1 MADEQWTWVMP
12 ESSESKKS
20 KMTRQDAHDRVSGNG
35 IYTRDVS
42 LPGMLYAKVFTSP
55 YSAAKIVGMDTSEAK
70 KLVGVRDIL
79 TYRDQDISEDDAPGS
94 EISMGFNIHTL
105 AGTSDFYQHP
115 MGVVVV
121 ADSEEICDRAL
132 KLIKIEWEEL
142 PFILDMEEAARTDAQ
157 KIMPEVTRMS
167 MGMGR
172 GGWMGGF
179 GGENS
184 GGPNV
189 ISSQDREFGNVEK
202 GFAEADKVIEYKIIR
217 GMNSVAGT
225 EAMVCVAQWKNDS
238 IDLYVHHQS
247 NPRNSIDS
255 GSGTPFGGFGGPR
268 GPGGFGSRGGA
279 GGFTRPP
286 GPGNPSPDRAA
297 YVSDSLSPQWR
308 RINVTFPYQGS
319 WFGGLAWLGYSTAF
333 VRMAAI
339 LARRAAGRPV
349 KLLYDES
356 GFYCGGDEFGTYA
369 CKVGARRDGT
379 ITAYHWNVTGQRNPG
394 IDKTFECTK
403 IPNIR
408 GTQTW
413 ALTNKGFTECF
424 RHGAACCVPH
434 NIMFDLVSAEFGL
447 DPTEV
452 ALINDGCQGHD
463 WEWIT
468 DYQKKNGFPQRHS
481 LKEVIETG
489 RKVIE
494 WDRKWHAPGTRKL
507 ANGRMHGMG
516 FTSINE
522 WNWGVGMPLPSS
534 AGLMLCD
541 GKLTILGLRCDM
553 GVDTESSYRRCV
565 AAESGMK
572 YEDVRIQVQH
582 VENSTYC
589 LAQPASSAGTVSAMP
604 QLIQAARE
612 MKKKILEHFVGSASS
627 GMPMMPGFMFGGR
640 GRGFPDSS
648 SDRNQSRDIED
659 FDIQDSMIFEK
670 ADPDN
675 KTAVS
680 EIIGGG
686 MGFMGAGGS
695 SIIVHP
701 DSSGSGGMMGGMMRM
716 MMGETYIMS
725 RQAHFIETEV
735 DVETGMV
742 FVTNIVCVND
752 VGHIF
757 NRRGCEGQQYGG
769 AVMGL
774 GKSATEEKIYC
785 PQTGVGLNFD
795 HINYHLGTMNDYP
808 TVQCFLNES
817 HLGYGPYGSN
827 GIGENIGAAM
837 AGITSSAIYNAT
849 GKWILDFPITPDKV
863 LKALEKI

>member
-1 MADEQWTWVMP
+1 MP
-12 ESSESKKS
+12 ESDESKKS
-20 KMTRQDAHDRVSGNG
+20 KMTRQDAYDRVSGNG
-35 IYTRDVS
+35 IYTRDVC

-55 YSAAKIVGMDTSEAK
+55 HAAAKIISIDTSRAK
-70 KLVGVRDIL
+70 TLVGVRDIL
-79 TYRDQDISEDDAPGS
+79 TYQDQDIAEDGAPGS
-94 EISMGFNIHTL
+94 EISMGFNILTL
-105 AGTSDFYQHP
+105 PGTSDFYQHP

-121 ADSEEICDRAL
+121 ADSEETCDRAL

-142 PFILDMEEAARTDAQ
+142 PFILDMEEAAKPDAQ

-167 MGMGR
+167 MGR

-179 GGENS
+179 GGGNS
-184 GGPNV
+184 SGPNV
-189 ISSQDREFGNVEK
+189 ISSQNREFGNVER
-202 GFAEADKVIEYKIIR
+202 GFEEADKIIEYKIKR

-238 IDLYVHHQS
+238 IDLYVHQQS
-247 NPRNSIDS
+247 NPRNSI
-255 GSGTPFGGFGGPR
+255 GSGGMSGTGMPFGGFGGPR
-268 GPGGFGSRGGA
+268 GPGGFGSRGGPD
-279 GGFTRPP
+279 GFTRPP
-286 GPGNPSPDRAA
+286 SPGNPSSDRAA
-297 YVSDSLSPQWR
+297 YTSESLTQQWR
-308 RINVTFPYQGS
+308 KINVTFPYQGS

-339 LARRAAGRPV
+339 LARRAVGRPV

-356 GFYCGGDEFGTYA
+356 GFYCGGDEFGTYR
-369 CKVGARRDGT
+369 CKVGAKKDGT
-379 ITAYHWNVTGQRNPG
+379 ITAYHWDVTGQRNPG

-403 IPNIR
+403 IENIR

-434 NIMFDLVSAEFGL
+434 NVMFDRVAAEFGL

-468 DYQKKNGFPQRHS
+468 EYQKQNGFPQRHS
-481 LKEVIETG
+481 LKEVVEMGKKAID
-489 RKVIE
+489 
-494 WDRKWHAPGTRKL
+494 WDRKWHAPGTKKL

-553 GVDTESSYRRCV
+553 GVDTESSYRRVV

-589 LAQPASSAGTVSAMP
+589 LSQPASSAGTVSALP
-604 QLIQAARE
+604 QLIQSARE
-612 MKKKILEHFVGSASS
+612 MKKKILERAVGSGSMS
-627 GMPMMPGFMFGGR
+627 MMPAFMFGR
-640 GRGFPDSS
+640 GRGRFPGFS
-648 SDRNQSRDIED
+648 SDQSQSRNIED
-659 FDIQDSMIFEK
+659 FDIQDGMIFEK
-670 ADPDN
+670 SNPDE
-675 KTAVS
+675 KMAVS
-680 EIIGGG
+680 DVVGSGG
-686 MGFMGAGGS
+686 GFMGAGGS

-701 DSSGSGGMMGGMMRM
+701 ESNGPGGMMGAMMGMMG
-716 MMGETYIMS
+716 MGETFIMS
-725 RQAHFIETEV
+725 RQAHFIEAEI

-742 FVTNIVCVND
+742 FITDIVCVND

-757 NRRGCEGQQYGG
+757 NRQGCEGQQYGG

-774 GKSATEEKIYC
+774 GKSATEEKVYC
-785 PQTGVGLNFD
+785 PQTGIGLNFD
-795 HINYHLGTMNDYP
+795 HINYYLGTMNDYP

-837 AGITSSAIYNAT
+837 AAITSSAIYNAT

-863 LKALEKI
+863 LAALEKI